1 MSLRSLRPIRSVLGP
16 FLGLALVALLFTVWG
31 ALYKPESTFLTGF
44 RLALIAKQTAIV
56 GVGAL
61 GMTAVIAS
69 GGIDLAVG
77 SVLALCSVVLA
88 WCLGHG
94 APPALAL
101 AATLAA
107 GALCGLLNGALVTA
121 LRLAPFI
128 ATLGTML
135 FFRGLAEELSG
146 QKKIQA
152 DAPAWMSTLLD
163 PPGEE
168 SWRFLCT
175 GVWIVAFLALALG
188 LVLSRT
194 VFGRHVFAVG
204 SSEPTA
210 RLCGVPVERTKLAVY
225 ALGGLFMGLAGLFEF
240 DNLNRQGNPS
250 SGVGLE
256 LEVIAAVVIGGA
268 SLSGGK
274 GSVVGSLIGALL
286 MTTLRS
292 GCVFAE
298 VPDPVQ
304 KIVIGA
310 IIVGAV
316 ALDRV
321 RERRGGR

>member
-1 MSLRSLRPIRSVLGP
+1 VLWP
-16 FLGLALVALLFTVWG
+16 FLGLALVAAGFSIWG
-31 ALYKPESTFLTGF
+31 QIYKPESNFLTGF

-61 GMTAVIAS
+61 GMTVVIAS
-69 GGIDLAVG
+69 GGIDLSVG
-77 SVLALCSVVLA
+77 SVLALSSVVLA

-94 APPALAL
+94 ASPVLAL
-101 AATLAA
+101 AAALAC
-107 GALCGLLNGALVTA
+107 GALCGLLNGVLVTA

-135 FFRGLAEELSG
+135 VFRGLAEELSG

-152 DAPAWMSTLLD
+152 EAPGWMSTLLD
-163 PPGEE
+163 PPAAE
-168 SWRFLCT
+168 SWRLVCT
-175 GVWIVAFLALALG
+175 GVWIVAFLALLLG

-225 ALGGLFMGLAGLFEF
+225 ALGGLCTGLAGLFEF
-240 DNLNRQGNPS
+240 DNLNRQGNPT

-274 GSVVGSLIGALL
+274 GSVIGSLIGALL

-292 GCVFAE
+292 ACVFAE

-304 KIVIGA
+304 KLVIGA

-316 ALDRV
+316 ALDRM
-321 RERRGGR
+321 RERRGRP